1 MNSASVAGGIAP
13 APEHSIWDEPQSPVT
28 QVNIPVIS
36 FWLQSVRPH
45 MRPDQAAGMEMSR
58 DSKELREKPVVGNG
72 AVPAPERSPGQ
83 TV

>member
-1 MNSASVAGGIAP
+1 MNSANVAGGIAP

-28 QVNIPVIS
+28 QVNFPVVS

-45 MRPDQAAGMEMSR
+45 MRPDHSAGMEMAR
-58 DSKELREKPVVGNG
+58 DSDVLSEKPVVDKG